1 MDLQKGYGMA
11 TSKRRRKSA
20 KTKSAKAKKT
30 KPAKTKSKKSKTDK
44 TKKTGTKS
52 GRIKPSRKKSVKI
65 KASYDSLPLFDPEVE
80 KTASPFK
87 SSKKPMTAEKPLAA
101 DPLKATDK
109 GKNQQKVPPNKSVH
123 QTAKSMAM
131 RQREISV
138 SEFFAKNRHLLGFDS
153 LTKALLTTIKE
164 AVDNS
169 LDACEEAGLLPDVLV
184 EILELAENRYKVI
197 VEDSG
202 PGIVKS
208 QVPRIF
214 GKLLYG
220 SKFHSLKQ
228 ARGQQGIGIS
238 AAGMYAQ
245 LTTGK
250 PVTIVT
256 RTGSRRKAQV
266 YEIQIDTKKNT
277 PVIISEADHEW
288 KREHGTRIEMEI
300 LATYKKGLR
309 SVDTFVHQVAL
320 ANPHAHIVY
329 RPPRDPEVVYQ
340 RISEVPPAEPL
351 TIKPHPHGVELGVLM
366 DMMKTTKSR
375 NLRGFLSSEFSRM
388 SPRISQ
394 EVIERAGLRHSMSP
408 KRVSRDEA
416 EKLIHAFAEAKIMK
430 PPTNCLSVI
439 GEDLL
444 AQSVVREFEAGYY
457 KSITRPPAVY
467 RGNPFQVEVAL
478 AYGGKLPDDEIVR
491 LYRFANRAPL
501 IYQQAGCAT
510 THSVLSTT
518 WRKYGVQQSRGALP
532 TGPLVIVI
540 HIASVWVPFTSESK
554 ESIAHY
560 PEIIKEIKL
569 ALQECGRGLARFIRK
584 GVRERDEAKK
594 RSYIEQYIPH
604 IGIALREI
612 LSFSEREEKRVVD
625 KLKTTLEK
633 SRKL

>member
-1 MDLQKGYGMA
+1 MA
-11 TSKRRRKSA
+11 SSKKRRKSVTA
-20 KTKSAKAKKT
+20 KSTKA
-30 KPAKTKSKKSKTDK
+30 KSKKAAPAGAKS
-44 TKKTGTKS
+44 TKAKS
-52 GRIKPSRKKSVKI
+52 GKAKPRKAKSVKTTSPRS
-65 KASYDSLPLFDPEVE
+65 KSPRENPPPKTGSYDTLPLFERDEEKAPAPAKSAVLPVTVE
-80 KTASPFK
+80 KSPAS
-87 SSKKPMTAEKPLAA
+87 KPSAA
-101 DPLKATDK
+101 PEE
-109 GKNQQKVPPNKSVH
+109 GKIPQRTPTVKSVH
-123 QTAKSMAM
+123 QTAKTMAQ

-169 LDACEEAGLLPDVLV
+169 LDACEEAGLLPDVFV
-184 EILELAENRYKVI
+184 EIRELAENRYKVI

-256 RTGSRRKAQV
+256 RTGPRRQAQL

-277 PVIISEADHEW
+277 PVIISEADFDW
-288 KREHGTRIEMEI
+288 DREHGTRIEMEI

-309 SVDTFVHQVAL
+309 SVDTFIHQVAL
-320 ANPHAHIVY
+320 ANPHARIVY

-340 RISEVPPAEPL
+340 RISDTPPPEPL
-351 TIKPHPHGVELGVLM
+351 QIKPHPHGVELGVLLE
-366 DMMKTTKSR
+366 MMKATKSR

-388 SPRISQ
+388 SSRVSQ
-394 EVIERAGLRHSMSP
+394 EVIERAGLRPTMSP
-408 KRVSRDEA
+408 KKVSRDEA
-416 EKLIHAFAEAKIMK
+416 EKLIQAFAKAKIMK

-439 GEDLL
+439 GEELL
-444 AQSVVREFEAGYY
+444 AQSVMREFEADFY
-457 KSITRPPAVY
+457 KAITRPPAVY

-501 IYQQAGCAT
+501 IYQQAGCAA
-510 THSVLSTT
+510 THSVLSTA
-518 WRKYGVQQSRGALP
+518 WRKYGIQQSRGALP

-569 ALQECGRGLARFIRK
+569 ALQECGRALSRFIRR
-584 GVRERDEAKK
+584 GVRQREEAKK
-594 RSYIEQYIPH
+594 RSYIEKYIPH

-612 LSFSEREEKRVVD
+612 LAFSEHEEKRVVD
-625 KLKTTLEK
+625 TLKTTLEK